1 MSVSSA
7 GVVAGAADVGVLDR
21 SGEFDLLGWVVV
33 ESVGEDRLDA
43 SVAMGADGQR
53 PCGGGFE
60 AFVAVALRQAQDAE
74 AGTECLLRV
83 TARVEHGGDEPRGVR
98 SDLLGPADKSLRGPL
113 AHTSVLLGHVR
124 VDGGVMALA
133 RGAHVEALHGGRGQ
147 AYVELASNQ
156 GVGDAV
162 VVAVDFAVV
171 VDVDSGLFPLGEHV
185 ALGRKGTQR
194 RAVGLLEQRT
204 PRARELAERA
214 GVEPF
219 KEPGDGGVEFAEGE
233 ERAVA
238 KRSQDPALNDLHA
251 DLDLGLVARLSHPRW
266 QHRDPVVLG
275 QVVVGRI
282 RVRLVAMSAAHRR
295 SMVVWV
301 MCRPG

>member
-238 KRSQDPALNDLHA
+238 KRSQDPALN
-251 DLDLGLVARLSHPRW
+251 
-266 QHRDPVVLG
+266 
-275 QVVVGRI
+275 
-282 RVRLVAMSAAHRR
+282 
-295 SMVVWV
+295 